1 MTPRESGEASLCR
14 EGTEDVVR
22 GEWRRDKESG
32 TIKVLP

>member
-22 GEWRRDKESG
+22 EGAAGAEAA
-32 TIKVLP
+32 